1 MLGPPSSWRHEL
13 GTGRRLDVRLPASR
27 VTTQRPLAE
36 SFRRHHHGSLAWHST
51 TQPHPGGEPFAI
63 VSRPL
68 AATELR
74 GNRGETSRLAGVR
87 AKLISPSASRR
98 RVRVAKV
105 RLLLKNS
112 GFAGLPE
119 GSLRIQPIGY

>member
-1 MLGPPSSWRHEL
+1 MAFDDATSSRWRN
-13 GTGRRLDVRLPASR
+13 S
-27 VTTQRPLAE
+27 
-36 SFRRHHHGSLAWHST
+36 
-51 TQPHPGGEPFAI
+51 PFAI